1 MTGVREE
8 KAAAYGDQV
17 CQFVRHATR
26 REKAGI
32 RKELTDHI
40 ADHTQALIRAG
51 HPPDTAQRLA
61 LAAMGEA
68 EAVGRAL
75 DREYPLRWLVLSRLA
90 PVAVVVFA
98 LVLLYHGWFV
108 PYALRDYLD
117 ARGDPIQTQHTTIFD
132 SSTGQSR
139 PVPNLTPLDLRYQ
152 LPGGSVLSLY
162 AVGLEP
168 AGQAYTAYLYTVL
181 YSQDPLPRWGVP
193 REVLTFP
200 SAETYRPMSSSNLGL
215 ACYAS
220 YTISLSPGESLTARY
235 DHYGIRIDA
244 EIPLPWK
251 EVLP

>member
-1 MTGVREE
+1 MLRAFET
-8 KAAAYGDQV
+8 YCQSV
-17 CQFVRHATR
+17 CAHLRHATR
-26 REKAGI
+26 KEKAQVQ
-32 RKELTDHI
+32 KELTDHMTDR
-40 ADHTQALIRAG
+40 AEALTAAG
-51 HPPDTAQRLA
+51 HTPEAAQAMA
-61 LAAMGEA
+61 LDAMGEA
-68 EAVGRAL
+68 AAVGEAL

-168 AGQAYTAYLYTVL
+168 TGQAYTAYLYTVL

-193 REVLTFP
+193 REILTFP
-200 SAETYRPMSSSNLGL
+200 SVETYRPLSASNLGL
-215 ACYAS
+215 ACYTS
-220 YTISLSPGESLTARY
+220 YTISLSPGEALTARY
-235 DHYGIRIDA
+235 DHYGTRIDA